1 MQENPKS
8 PASLSA
14 TSAAAA
20 LVVVRGHVRTCPI
33 PCIGRSERQRS
44 DRLGNARATARAQT
58 RNSNRLPRRSEAA
71 KALVR
76 SLPPL
81 SDHPTALSLFVSWR
95 SLVRPLGVCPPGKVK
110 RALLEDHERATSST
124 FPARRGAIPTRVTTS
139 AAVKAAFATA
149 LRMLPLCHGIWAW
162 RSRPSLSRWSWRSLK
177 RLPDM
182 IDSRSSEL
190 PTWSARRD
198 VR

>member
-58 RNSNRLPRRSEAA
+58 RNGNRLPRRSEAA

-76 SLPPL
+76 SLPRCRITQQL
-81 SDHPTALSLFVSWR
+81 YRCSFHGEASSDLWMYALRGKSNVRFSKTTA
-95 SLVRPLGVCPPGKVK
+95 
-110 RALLEDHERATSST
+110 RATLFDISC
-124 FPARRGAIPTRVTTS
+124 
-139 AAVKAAFATA
+139 K
-149 LRMLPLCHGIWAW
+149 
-162 RSRPSLSRWSWRSLK
+162 
-177 RLPDM
+177 
-182 IDSRSSEL
+182 
-190 PTWSARRD
+190 TWSYSD
-198 VR
+198 VSYDLCRG